1 MQPQL
6 GVPVVSQF
14 AMAEMVWVGT
24 QGEQGKGYNVDR
36 VARGHVYSGCRGALR
51 CAMIFWGNN
60 VDCTTHVCGLAI
72 VLYQMDMTTLTVYT
86 TRGQVYLL

>member
-36 VARGHVYSGCRGALR
+36 VARGQVYSGCRGALR
-51 CAMIFWGNN
+51 CAMRAGIISGE
-60 VDCTTHVCGLAI
+60 T
-72 VLYQMDMTTLTVYT
+72 MLTVVPHVYMALRLYCT
-86 TRGQVYLL
+86 NGQVYLL